1 MIKPQH
7 LKLERIHPNEWAFN
21 CPPQWEFL
29 GYKLERARNAEQAGD
44 DEGAAV
50 IYLELIESCPEYLP
64 ALNNLGLLYQ
74 RQGELDKAISIL
86 ETAVAFGL
94 ACIPDEFEAGR
105 DQIPWHWEDNRAF
118 LLAYE
123 NLGNCRVEQ
132 AIDTFEQLRELSPDH
147 RGISRLV
154 SRLRKLYGAEDGT
167 VEEH

>member
-29 GYKLERARNAEQAGD
+29 GSKLERARNAEQAGD

-86 ETAVAFGL
+86 EIAVALGL
-94 ACIPDEFEAGR
+94 ACIPDEFEAGK

-118 LLAYE
+118 LLAHE
-123 NLGNCRVEQ
+123 NLGKCHIEQ
-132 AIDTFEQLRELSPDH
+132 SLDVFEHLLEINKGYHGVSNLVSQLRRICNGE
-147 RGISRLV
+147 
-154 SRLRKLYGAEDGT
+154 YENTA
-167 VEEH
+167 